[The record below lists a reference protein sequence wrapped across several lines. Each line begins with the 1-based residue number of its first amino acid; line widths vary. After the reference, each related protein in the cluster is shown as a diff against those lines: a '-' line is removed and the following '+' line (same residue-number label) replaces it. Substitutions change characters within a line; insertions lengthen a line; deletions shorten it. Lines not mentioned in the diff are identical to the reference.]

1 MCVIVLQIYSDDLEA
16 NCKPTNGSL
25 SYSMCMP
32 NKNNLYYRFQIRA
45 MMITQSVE
53 IHMIM
58 LVLLFLFVL
67 FFKLFINAFGCSAVV
82 IPFVWDRE
90 STAVIT
96 RLKDVLDY
104 LSL

>member
-1 MCVIVLQIYSDDLEA
+1 
-16 NCKPTNGSL
+16 
-25 SYSMCMP
+25 
-32 NKNNLYYRFQIRA
+32 
-45 MMITQSVE
+45 MITQSVE
-53 IHMIM
+53 IYMIM
-58 LVLLFLFVL
+58 FVLFVFVL

-96 RLKDVLDY
+96 HLKDVLDY

>member
-1 MCVIVLQIYSDDLEA
+1 
-16 NCKPTNGSL
+16 
-25 SYSMCMP
+25 
-32 NKNNLYYRFQIRA
+32 

-58 LVLLFLFVL
+58 LVLLF
-67 FFKLFINAFGCSAVV
+67 FINAFGCSAVV
-82 IPFVWDRE
+82 IPFVWDQE